1 MGGTW
6 GGKRF
11 RAKAMRAQSVHIS
24 LLPLATLV
32 APILGQL
39 QFNGGVSSSSSNSNG
54 NSANRNTNRPSS
66 GDVDE
71 KFFLGGDTPS
81 LTGNQAL
88 DGGIVG
94 LGLGALGAAVLGPTI
109 QGALN
114 GGQQSQG
121 FNSCGRRKR
130 QANFGG
136 STSPG
141 GAGAGGQD
149 LDGGAV
155 LLAHRPG
162 LHLQQWQ
169 KAEASTW
176 RGPAWNKVLWRSL
189 WWHPSLWQLLL
200 QQPAFQQQRF
210 QQQLPEPGRIQ
221 QSGLY
226 PESGFQPEPGLQQ
239 PEQPSLPMRLQPNVP
254 GPEREHPRRVPAQRQ
269 HGEDVVLHHR
279 LEQQLWRPADLEEIS
294 KQPLVLHGLQ
304 QPRTIRNVKS
314 AIIQSFCLTKYTI
327 FVDVFVKTRT
337 SLIL

>member
-1 MGGTW
+1 M

-11 RAKAMRAQSVHIS
+11 RAKVMRAQSVHIS

-39 QFNGGVSSSSSNSNG
+39 QFNGGVSSSSNNNG
-54 NSANRNTNRPSS
+54 NSANRNTNRPTS

-149 LDGGAV
+149 LDGEERFFLPTGQGCTCNSGRRRRQA
-155 LLAHRPG
+155 PG
-162 LHLQQWQ
+162 
-169 KAEASTW
+169 ED
-176 RGPAWNKVLWRSL
+176 
-189 WWHPSLWQLLL
+189 
-200 QQPAFQQQRF
+200 
-210 QQQLPEPGRIQ
+210 EPGTRFFG
-221 QSGLY
+221 GLFGGTPHCGSCCYNSQPFNNKGFNSQGFNQNQGFNNQNNRRCQCDYSLTFRDQNGNTHGACQRRDNTGRTWCYTTGWSNNCGDLQTSKRY
-226 PESGFQPEPGLQQ
+226 PNNPWS
-239 PEQPSLPMRLQPNVP
+239 
-254 GPEREHPRRVPAQRQ
+254 
-269 HGEDVVLHHR
+269 
-279 LEQQLWRPADLEEIS
+279 
-294 KQPLVLHGLQ
+294 
-304 QPRTIRNVKS
+304 
-314 AIIQSFCLTKYTI
+314 YTACSNQG
-327 FVDVFVKTRT
+327 R
-337 SLIL
+337 

>member
-1 MGGTW
+1 MGTW

-11 RAKAMRAQSVHIS
+11 RAKAMRAQRVHIS

-32 APILGQL
+32 SPILGQL
-39 QFNGGVSSSSSNSNG
+39 QFNGGVSSSSNNNG
-54 NSANRNTNRPSS
+54 NSANRNTNRPTS

-149 LDGGAV
+149 IDGEERFFLSTGQGCTCNSGRRRRQA
-155 LLAHRPG
+155 PG
-162 LHLQQWQ
+162 
-169 KAEASTW
+169 ED
-176 RGPAWNKVLWRSL
+176 
-189 WWHPSLWQLLL
+189 
-200 QQPAFQQQRF
+200 
-210 QQQLPEPGRIQ
+210 EPGTRFFGGLFGGTPHCGSCCYNSQ
-221 QSGLY
+221 PFNNNGFNSNFQNQGGFNNQGFNQNQGFNNQNTHGACQRRDNTGRTWCYTTGWSNNCGDLQSSKRY
-226 PESGFQPEPGLQQ
+226 PNNPWS
-239 PEQPSLPMRLQPNVP
+239 
-254 GPEREHPRRVPAQRQ
+254 
-269 HGEDVVLHHR
+269 
-279 LEQQLWRPADLEEIS
+279 
-294 KQPLVLHGLQ
+294 
-304 QPRTIRNVKS
+304 
-314 AIIQSFCLTKYTI
+314 YTACSNQG
-327 FVDVFVKTRT
+327 R
-337 SLIL
+337 